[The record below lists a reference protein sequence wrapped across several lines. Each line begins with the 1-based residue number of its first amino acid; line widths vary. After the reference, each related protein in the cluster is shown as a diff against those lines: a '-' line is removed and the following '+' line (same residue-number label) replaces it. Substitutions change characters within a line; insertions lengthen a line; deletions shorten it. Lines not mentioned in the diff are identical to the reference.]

1 MNLSHQQ
8 YRADYES
15 PQFVEIFKGFK
26 HFLWSAEKEAGDFL
40 VEKLHEQWPLPDNKD
55 HLHILEIGCGD
66 GALTKH
72 VLHQMKE
79 EYRIGTYTGIDVSE
93 PLLAAAKEEL
103 HTLSAESH
111 QLINQDAN
119 QFTSNQKYDLI
130 LSLNSWYGLEQEKI
144 NYYQSLLSP
153 TGILVI
159 LLNSQKNLI
168 WQLRHMYDAQLLAS
182 EDVELYIRKN
192 KVLYKQWQWDSKQW
206 NRNQCWD
213 NQGIKAEA
221 IPFFQYVTRQAQL
234 DKTLQSIV
242 AKLAP
247 SAFILTQQLFFIYNR
262 QPN

>member
-15 PQFVEIFKGFK
+15 PEFVAIFREFK

-55 HLHILEIGCGD
+55 HLHVLEIGCGD
-66 GALTKH
+66 GAMTKH
-72 VLHQMKE
+72 VLHQLKQ

-93 PLLAAAKEEL
+93 QLLSEAKKEL

-111 QLINQDAN
+111 QLIHQDAN
-119 QFTSNQKYDLI
+119 QFITDQKYDLI
-130 LSLNSWYGLEQEKI
+130 ISLNSWYGVEQNKI
-144 NYYQSLLSP
+144 SYYQSLLNP

-182 EDVELYIRKN
+182 EDVQLYLKKN
-192 KVLYKQWQWDSKQW
+192 NALFKQWQWDSKKW
-206 NRNQCWD
+206 DHNHFCD
-213 NQGIKAEA
+213 NQGIKPEA
-221 IPFFQYVTRQAQL
+221 IPFFQYVTRQTQL

-242 AKLAP
+242 SKLAP
-247 SAFILTQQLFFIYNR
+247 TAFTLTQELFFIY
-262 QPN
+262 PLI